1 MGDPA
6 LGRVPRAA
14 AVDVCV
20 AKVENGHHPA
30 IVVYVDDLYLHF
42 LAQDLALQGSVG
54 FLSIGL
60 AGLGYDP
67 GPLVDVLDLG
77 SVYATEARELLPEIA
92 HQVFSG
98 KVPRFGW
105 HSRHLFKAE
114 VAKVN
119 RAAASVYPM
128 PG

>member
-1 MGDPA
+1 MI
-6 LGRVPRAA
+6 
-14 AVDVCV
+14 
-20 AKVENGHHPA
+20 ENGRHRA

-77 SVYATEARELLPEIA
+77 SVYAAEARELHP
-92 HQVFSG
+92 
-98 KVPRFGW
+98 
-105 HSRHLFKAE
+105 
-114 VAKVN
+114 
-119 RAAASVYPM
+119 
-128 PG
+128 